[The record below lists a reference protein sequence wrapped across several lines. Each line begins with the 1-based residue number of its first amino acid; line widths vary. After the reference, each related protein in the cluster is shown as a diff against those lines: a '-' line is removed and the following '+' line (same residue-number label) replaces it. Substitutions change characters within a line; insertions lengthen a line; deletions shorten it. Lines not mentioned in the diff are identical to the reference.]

1 MTFRSASIFGSSM
14 ISSPWVSIMKIG
26 RLDDSRV
33 WATLNSETTVTAAPR
48 KKNSRK
54 RIHKFTLKMEWIQGG
69 IECGETIAIRQ
80 PHGETSVKFLGVG
93 LFRRKAAEK
102 GSPLRVARLF

>member
-1 MTFRSASIFGSSM
+1 
-14 ISSPWVSIMKIG
+14 
-26 RLDDSRV
+26 
-33 WATLNSETTVTAAPR
+33 
-48 KKNSRK
+48 
-54 RIHKFTLKMEWIQGG
+54 MEWIQGG